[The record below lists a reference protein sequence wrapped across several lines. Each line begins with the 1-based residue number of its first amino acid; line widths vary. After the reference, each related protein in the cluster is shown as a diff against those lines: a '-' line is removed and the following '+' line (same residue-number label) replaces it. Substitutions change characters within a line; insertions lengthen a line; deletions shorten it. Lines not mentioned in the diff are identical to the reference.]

1 MRTNIRAV
9 QLTDHFTYG
18 KLLRFTLPSII
29 MMIFTSVYSVVDGLF
44 VSNFV
49 GKTSFA
55 AVNLIFPFLMFLG
68 VLGFML
74 GTGGS
79 ALVGKTL
86 GENNPEKANKIFS
99 LLVLVGFVAGCAL
112 SLITFPFIDNVAKM
126 LGAEGE
132 LLGHCTLYGRLLL
145 ISLPFFILQNIFQ
158 PFMVVADRPD
168 LGLYITLLAGIL
180 NILFDFIFIVVLDLG
195 LVGAAFATVIAETIG
210 GLLPIF
216 YFLFPN
222 KSRLKFVRPEF
233 DSKALIASLTNGSSE
248 FFANISGTIVA
259 MCYNFQL
266 MRYLGEDGVAAFG
279 VIMYVQFIFFAIFL
293 GFSIGSSPIISFN
306 FGAKRHAE
314 LRNVLLKSLYI
325 IAVASLI
332 ITFILELS
340 SYTLTKLF
348 VGYNTDLHQ
357 LTLRAFRIYGLS
369 YLLVG
374 FNFFASSFFTA
385 LNNGFISALISTVR
399 ALVFELAAVFAIPA
413 IFGVDGIWFSVI
425 FAETASLIL
434 SATLINIFKYRYN
447 YDRRAAIA
455 T

>member
-1 MRTNIRAV
+1 MNIRAV

-18 KLLRFTLPSII
+18 KLLRFTLPSVI
-29 MMIFTSVYSVVDGLF
+29 MMIFTSIYSVVDGFF

-99 LLVLVGFVAGCAL
+99 MLVIVGFVAGCTL
-112 SLITFPFIDNVAKM
+112 SLIAAPLIDDIAKM
-126 LGAEGE
+126 LGAEDE
-132 LLGHCTLYGRLLL
+132 LLRHCTLYGRILLV
-145 ISLPFFILQNIFQ
+145 SLPFFILQNIFQ

-195 LVGAAFATVIAETIG
+195 LVGAACATVIAETTG
-210 GLLPIF
+210 GLLPVF

-222 KSRLKFVRPEF
+222 KSRLKIVRPEF
-233 DSKALIASLTNGSSE
+233 DSKHLIASLTNGLSE
-248 FFANISGTIVA
+248 FFANISGTIVST
-259 MCYNFQL
+259 CYNFQL

-293 GFSIGSSPIISFN
+293 GYTIGSSPIISFN
-306 FGAKRHAE
+306 FGAQNHAE
-314 LRNVLLKSLYI
+314 LRNVLLKSLKI
-325 IAVASLI
+325 IAVASFLI
-332 ITFILELS
+332 TLLLELS

-348 VGYNTDLHQ
+348 VGYDTDLHK
-357 LTLRAFRIYGLS
+357 LTLKAFRIYGLS
-369 YLLVG
+369 FLLVG

-399 ALVFELAAVFAIPA
+399 ALVFELAAIFAIPA
-413 IFGVDGIWFSVI
+413 IFGVDGIWYAVI
-425 FAETASLIL
+425 FAESASLVL
-434 SATLINIFKYRYN
+434 SATLINMFKYRYN
-447 YDRRAAIA
+447 YDSRSEIAA
-455 T
+455 